1 MNRVGSLERKVADES
16 TYLHAWFRDHLKVEG
31 DYQVRKRLKYRVE
44 RATTAKKRTCISATP
59 LEKEKLGIIIP

>member
-16 TYLHAWFRDHLKVEG
+16 TYLYAWFRDHLKVEG
-31 DYQVRKRLKYRVE
+31 DHQVRRLKYRVE

-59 LEKEKLGIIIP
+59 LEIRTKVLCYD